1 MKRLLALIMVLAM
14 VAAMVCGCSSKEK
27 EKTKKI
33 ESSEDLIGTW
43 TMECDIETMM
53 AMMEDSDDMS
63 MLTSFEDAGFEM
75 GAVSFEVEFTDD
87 GEMITDMQSVGE
99 WTLDTMNDFVSWL
112 KKGDNLYAFYESMT
126 GMDKDELMEQ
136 MEDAGISEDDLYEEL
151 DASME
156 ASLEEMENSMED
168 LEDTVDNYE
177 FEDGKLYIWGEDED
191 REDAAYIE
199 IKAKGDTLT
208 ITDFGED

>member
-1 MKRLLALIMVLAM
+1 MKKLLALIMVLVM
-14 VAAMVCGCSSKEK
+14 VAAMVCGCSSQKS

-33 ESSEDLIGTW
+33 ESSEDLIGSW

-53 AMMEDSDDMS
+53 AMMEDSEDMAT
-63 MLTSFEDAGFEM
+63 LTAFEDAGFEL

-87 GEMITDMQSVGE
+87 DEMIVDMKSVGE
-99 WTLDTMNDFVSWL
+99 WTLDTMNDFISWL
-112 KKGDNLYAFYESMT
+112 KKGDNLFAFYESMT

-156 ASLEEMENSMED
+156 ATLEEMEESMDDMED
-168 LEDTVDNYE
+168 AINNYE

-191 REDAAYIE
+191 REDATYIE

-208 ITDFGED
+208 ITDFGEE